1 MKNLPSSEMVE
12 ACSVAGPGFVNV
24 TLSKNW
30 IAKVIMSR
38 KVLFA
43 IECH

>member
-1 MKNLPSSEMVE
+1 MRNLPLSEMVE

-30 IAKVIMSR
+30 IAKVITSL
-38 KVLFA
+38 KILFP